1 VLCTERAVV
10 LFLVLIDGC
19 ISNSAF
25 SSWYMV
31 DEASSLAR
39 DKQRYARTRRWPVD
53 VSGARGSKPT
63 SVPARLWP
71 ELAARMASPL

>member
-1 VLCTERAVV
+1 MDASA
-10 LFLVLIDGC
+10 IQH
-19 ISNSAF
+19 SAF

-39 DKQRYARTRRWPVD
+39 YKQRYARTRRWPVD

>member
-1 VLCTERAVV
+1 MLCTERAVV
-10 LFLVLIDGC
+10 LFLVLIDGSWMHQA

-53 VSGARGSKPT
+53 VRAAPEGASRQVFLLASGPS
-63 SVPARLWP
+63 
-71 ELAARMASPL
+71 